1 MVSSVSELKL
11 KLSCCKVIQFRHNL
25 ILFTTS
31 EGCYLNPEETELN
44 FVHHILNG
52 IYLSLILEMDE
63 LFEGDS
69 PLFERVPLLFDP
81 RIG

>member
-1 MVSSVSELKL
+1 M
-11 KLSCCKVIQFRHNL
+11 
-25 ILFTTS
+25 
-31 EGCYLNPEETELN
+31 NPEETEMN